1 MSTIEPFEK
10 SFFDQYCSH
19 LVHTH
24 PLVHCMTND
33 VVQEITADVLLAA
46 GASPAMIIDEHES
59 ADFAALADC
68 LLINVG
74 TLTDC
79 RNLAMTLA
87 IKAAKSCGKPWVL
100 DPVASGLLPWRDEKI
115 AHFLSLGPTVV
126 RGNASEI
133 LNLAGLGAGGHGVD
147 SKDDSRQAV
156 EGAKELALKYKT
168 IVAITGETDFVTD
181 GQKVF
186 SIAGGDI
193 MTTLVVG
200 TGCSLSAL
208 VAAFCAKSDNYL
220 MAAAAALTMA
230 KRASETAAAQCQGP
244 GSFHPAYLD
253 ALYSIARKHF

>member
-1 MSTIEPFEK
+1 MSTIEPFGK
-10 SFFDQYCSH
+10 SFFDQSCSH

-59 ADFAALADC
+59 ADFAAIADC

-79 RNLAMTLA
+79 RNLAMTLD
-87 IKAAKSCGKPWVL
+87 IKAAKRCGTPL
-100 DPVASGLLPWRDEKI
+100 LLNPVASGRLPWLNEKV
-115 AHFLSLGPTVV
+115 AHDVSLGPTVV
-126 RGNASEI
+126 RGNASKI
-133 LNLAGLGAGGHGVD
+133 LNVAGLAAVGHGVD

>member
-1 MSTIEPFEK
+1 M
-10 SFFDQYCSH
+10 
-19 LVHTH
+19 
-24 PLVHCMTND
+24 
-33 VVQEITADVLLAA
+33 
-46 GASPAMIIDEHES
+46 
-59 ADFAALADC
+59 
-68 LLINVG
+68 
-74 TLTDC
+74 
-79 RNLAMTLA
+79 
-87 IKAAKSCGKPWVL
+87 
-100 DPVASGLLPWRDEKI
+100 
-115 AHFLSLGPTVV
+115 
-126 RGNASEI
+126 
-133 LNLAGLGAGGHGVD
+133 AGLGAGGHGVD

>member
-59 ADFAALADC
+59 ADFAAIADC

-133 LNLAGLGAGGHGVD
+133 LNLAGLGAGGHGVPP
-147 SKDDSRQAV
+147 
-156 EGAKELALKYKT
+156 LL
-168 IVAITGETDFVTD
+168 
-181 GQKVF
+181 
-186 SIAGGDI
+186 
-193 MTTLVVG
+193 
-200 TGCSLSAL
+200 
-208 VAAFCAKSDNYL
+208 
-220 MAAAAALTMA
+220 
-230 KRASETAAAQCQGP
+230 
-244 GSFHPAYLD
+244 
-253 ALYSIARKHF
+253 